1 MNLSLSWSSNS
12 LCIDDVWI
20 IFHRADAI
28 IKKTEKR
35 HGDLELLEYVRD
47 EFKKVTASVNESKRH
62 LDQKKDL
69 VNFLM
74 QNQIF
79 GMPVSKDIHKKN
91 SF

>member
-1 MNLSLSWSSNS
+1 M
-12 LCIDDVWI
+12 
-20 IFHRADAI
+20 
-28 IKKTEKR
+28 
-35 HGDLELLEYVRD
+35 LEYVRD

-79 GMPVSKDIHKKN
+79 GMPVSKDALILGTGETCFIMFMLFCTEK
-91 SF
+91 